1 MRLEQKR
8 ERRKKDI
15 LLDKERKKKRERK
28 KEEEEKELERKSG
41 KSCRSQSKVLWRFL
55 WRLHSS
61 SKIFSTIISLQKS
74 LILNVLPE

>member
-1 MRLEQKR
+1 M
-8 ERRKKDI
+8 
-15 LLDKERKKKRERK
+15 

-74 LILNVLPE
+74 LILNVLPELSLLKVREMVQLIFEVKQIIRS

>member
-1 MRLEQKR
+1 M
-8 ERRKKDI
+8 
-15 LLDKERKKKRERK
+15 

-41 KSCRSQSKVLWRFL
+41 KSCRSQSKILWRFL

-74 LILNVLPE
+74 LILNVLPELSLLKVREMVQLIFEVKQIIRS